1 MSASHNPGKPATRR
15 EFLRKSAVLG
25 TGASIAGCSSPP
37 LAGGELLQD
46 APEPSPAAPANPR
59 PIKRALKLG
68 MLQIEGSLE
77 ARLEV
82 AAELGWDGVEPD
94 APSNF
99 DREELLRAAR
109 NTGLA
114 IPGVVDSAHWVA
126 NLADPDASVRD
137 GGREA
142 LLRAMDDAAFY
153 GASTVLLVPAV
164 VSPRVP
170 YDAAWDRSRAEIE
183 KVLPRAEELG
193 VKIAIENVWN
203 HFLLSPL
210 EAARY
215 VDSFESDHIGWFL
228 DVGNLVNYGWPAQW
242 ARILGRRVLK
252 LDVKGFS
259 RQKRDAEGLWQGFN
273 VPIGEGDGD
282 WSAVMAELDACGFTA
297 GEQGAPW
304 ASAEV
309 AGGDAAHLTEVLAR
323 MDQVLGA

>member
-1 MSASHNPGKPATRR
+1 MHRR
-15 EFLRKSAVLG
+15 EFLRRGAVLG
-25 TGASIAGCSSPP
+25 AGSAALGSCAAPHLAEGAALSQEAE
-37 LAGGELLQD
+37 A
-46 APEPSPAAPANPR
+46 PAAPPTPR

-68 MLQIEGSLE
+68 MIQIEGDLE
-77 ARLEV
+77 ARLAA
-82 AAELGWDGVEPD
+82 AAEIGWDGVEPD
-94 APSNF
+94 APTKL
-99 DREELLRAAR
+99 DRTELKRAAD
-109 NTGLA
+109 NAGLA

-126 NLADPDASVRD
+126 NLADPDTSVRD
-137 GGREA
+137 AGREA
-142 LLRAMDDAAFY
+142 LLQALDDAAFY
-153 GASTVLLVPAV
+153 EASTVLLVPAV

-210 EAARY
+210 EARAY
-215 VDSFESDHIGWFL
+215 VDSFDSPWIGWYL

-242 ARILGRRVLK
+242 ARILGERVLK

-259 RQKRDAEGLWQGFN
+259 RQKRDAEGLWQGFA
-273 VPIGEGDGD
+273 VGIGEGNGD
-282 WSAVMAELDACGFTA
+282 WAEVMAELDACGFTA
-297 GEQGAPW
+297 GERGTPW

-309 AGGDAAHLTEVLAR
+309 GGGDAARLTEILAR